1 MKLDVGVAVSD
12 DLLLQAIA
20 HRDSS
25 SFAELHARLVGL
37 VYSTAFRVLND
48 PDDAR
53 EVTQDV
59 FTHVWEKAQQFE
71 TKKGK
76 ATTWVYAMTRNRAI
90 DRLRS
95 NRRQFRLRDEFRE
108 ERKVSEGFRPS
119 SPGLVEF
126 ERRDELALVSAAM
139 AKLTPEQREAIDLVY
154 RRDLT
159 LKEASEWLELP
170 LGTVKARVRRGLAAL
185 RHVLEAE
192 EKGGGGAG
200 RFS

>member
-1 MKLDVGVAVSD
+1 MKLDDEVAVVSD
-12 DLLLQAIA
+12 DHLLQAIA

-25 SFAELHARLVGL
+25 SFDELHARLAGM

-59 FTHVWEKAQQFE
+59 FTYVWEKAPQFE
-71 TKKGK
+71 TKRGK
-76 ATTWVYAMTRNRAI
+76 ASTWVYAMTRNRAI

-95 NRRQFRLRDEFRE
+95 NRRRFRLRDEFRE
-108 ERKVSEGFRPS
+108 ENEVRVAGRTVPSALSDVQRKDD
-119 SPGLVEF
+119 LVRVRE
-126 ERRDELALVSAAM
+126 AM
-139 AKLTPEQREAIDLVY
+139 VHLTPEQREAIELVY
-154 RRDLT
+154 QKDMT

-185 RHVLEAE
+185 REVLA
-192 EKGGGGAG
+192 ADQA
-200 RFS
+200 

>member
-1 MKLDVGVAVSD
+1 MKLDAEVAVSD
-12 DLLLQAIA
+12 DFLLQAVA

-25 SFAELHARLVGL
+25 SFEELHARLAGL

-59 FTHVWEKAQQFE
+59 FTYVWEKAPQFE
-71 TKKGK
+71 SKKGK

-95 NRRQFRLRDEFRE
+95 NRRRFRLRDEFRE
-108 ERKVSEGFRPS
+108 EREVREVIKPTPTALTDLERKDD
-119 SPGLVEF
+119 LVRVRE
-126 ERRDELALVSAAM
+126 AM
-139 AKLTPEQREAIDLVY
+139 VHLTPEQRESIQLVY
-154 RRDLT
+154 QRDMT

-170 LGTVKARVRRGLAAL
+170 LGTVKARVRRGLEAL
-185 RHVLEAE
+185 RQLLASERA
-192 EKGGGGAG
+192 
-200 RFS
+200 